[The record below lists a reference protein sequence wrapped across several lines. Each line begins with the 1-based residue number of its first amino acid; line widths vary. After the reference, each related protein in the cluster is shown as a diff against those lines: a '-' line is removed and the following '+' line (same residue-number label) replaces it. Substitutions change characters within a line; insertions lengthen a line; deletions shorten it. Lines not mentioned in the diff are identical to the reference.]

1 MLIDYAPILVLFVL
15 VALFAL
21 GNVVVS
27 ELLGSRR
34 QAIGKASAYE
44 CGMGSVGNARMR
56 LSIHFYLVA
65 VLFILFDVE
74 SLLLIPWAVAAK
86 SLAAAGAGRIVLAE
100 VVAFVVVVAV
110 GLAALHLSR
119 RHSGSRLLALLT
131 VAVALLGFAAIA
143 TEVAADSRQRHAEIH
158 AVHVEVAPAAAVGD
172 LEGVALGPGI
182 HPHRLRSRRA
192 GPCRPVPVG
201 IELTQHR
208 AGGGIGGMELDRPP
222 GGATGRFAVAGPP
235 GAEG

>member
-74 SLLLIPWAVAAK
+74 SLLLIPWAVAARG
-86 SLAAAGAGRIVLAE
+86 LAQAGFGGVVFLE
-100 VVAFVVVVAV
+100 VVAFVAVLAV
-110 GLAALHLSR
+110 GLAFVWR
-119 RHSGSRLLALLT
+119 KG
-131 VAVALLGFAAIA
+131 G
-143 TEVAADSRQRHAEIH
+143 
-158 AVHVEVAPAAAVGD
+158 
-172 LEGVALGPGI
+172 LEWE
-182 HPHRLRSRRA
+182 R
-192 GPCRPVPVG
+192 
-201 IELTQHR
+201 
-208 AGGGIGGMELDRPP
+208 
-222 GGATGRFAVAGPP
+222 
-235 GAEG
+235 